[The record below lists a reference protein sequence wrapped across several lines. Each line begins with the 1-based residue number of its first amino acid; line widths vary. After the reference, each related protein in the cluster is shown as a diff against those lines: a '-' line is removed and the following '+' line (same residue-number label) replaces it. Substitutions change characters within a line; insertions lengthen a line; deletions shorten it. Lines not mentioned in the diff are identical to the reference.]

1 MPKTVD
7 EYLRLPYTIEVIYDD
22 SDNAPGYF
30 ARVVE
35 LPGCMTQADT
45 FAELGEMIEDAMR
58 LWIGSSLE
66 DGQPVPEPRPQE
78 EYSGKFV
85 VRLPR
90 SLHRELAEAAQREGV
105 SINQWVS
112 VALAHYAARG
122 AAPAAPAPKRAKRVQ
137 RVKV

>member
-1 MPKTVD
+1 MQKTVD
-7 EYLRLPYTIEVIYDD
+7 DYLRLPYTIEVIYDD
-22 SDNAPGYF
+22 SGVAPGYF

-58 LWIGSSLE
+58 LWIGMCME
-66 DGQPVPEPRPQE
+66 QGRPVPEPRPAE

-90 SLHRELAEAAQREGV
+90 SLHRELAEAAEREGV
-105 SINQWVS
+105 SLNQWVN
-112 VALAHYAARG
+112 VALAKGVQRSTFNVQRD
-122 AAPAAPAPKRAKRVQ
+122 APANPLYVER
-137 RVKV
+137 